1 MQFQYVAKDADGRRQ
16 EGILECPD
24 QQAAARTLQEQGC
37 FVLSVRPVRATREQF
52 DWGQVWYALRP
63 LAPRTMA
70 VFFRMLESCLHA
82 GLTVFDSLRRIQ
94 VDLSDA
100 RLRSLV
106 DDLAEQASQGRPL
119 AEGLTRHAK
128 YFPNHVRELT
138 RVGEQNGCLEEMVD
152 EIARAYERD
161 DRLSRSLRW
170 PIGFLLVSVLPLPVF
185 WQAFNYFEY
194 LAAFWITPERMPA
207 YSGSPWAAAWDMW
220 LRKDGLVC
228 VALTVLILLAVV
240 VARIVLRYPGRITWR
255 DALSLRLP
263 LWGPLARGCAQ
274 VRFVRTFWAAYH
286 AGQPYAEAF
295 AMGAAA
301 TANAAFDARL
311 QPQVAAVRAGTRVA
325 DALRQANLLP
335 RELVGGIAQGED
347 TGRLEES
354 LQRAVEYL
362 ERDQD
367 DTIRAALARSWVLAI
382 FYGLAGGAAA
392 SVHLFQQYFGWV
404 FDFTEHLFD

>member
-1 MQFQYVAKDADGRRQ
+1 MQFQYVARDADGRKQ

-24 QQAAARTLQEQGC
+24 QRAAARALQEQGC
-37 FVLSVRPVRATREQF
+37 FVLSVQPVRAVRERF
-52 DWGQVWYALRP
+52 EWGHAWYALWP
-63 LAPRTMA
+63 LAPRTLA

-82 GLTVFDSLRRIQ
+82 GLTVFDSLRRIE

-106 DDLAEQASQGRPL
+106 GDLAAQVSKGRPL
-119 AEGLTRHAK
+119 AEGITRHAK
-128 YFPNHVRELT
+128 YFPAHVRELT
-138 RVGEQNGCLEEMVD
+138 RVGEQNGCLEAMVG

-161 DRLSRSLRW
+161 DRISRSLRW
-170 PIGFLLVSVLPLPVF
+170 PTGFLLVSVLPLPVF
-185 WQAFNYFEY
+185 WRAFNYFQY
-194 LAAFWITPERMPA
+194 LAAFWVTPERMPA
-207 YSGSPWAAAWDMW
+207 YSGSPWAAARDMW
-220 LRKDGLVC
+220 LRKDGMVC

-240 VARIVLRYPGRITWR
+240 VARVVIRYPGRIAWR

-263 LWGPLARGCAQ
+263 LWGPLVRGCAQ

-295 AMGAAA
+295 AMGASA
-301 TANAAFDARL
+301 TANAALDARL
-311 QPQVAAVRAGTRVA
+311 QPQVAAVRGGTKVA
-325 DALRQANLLP
+325 DALRQAGILP
-335 RELVGGIAQGED
+335 RELVGSLAQGED

-354 LQRAVEYL
+354 LQRAGEYL

-382 FYGLAGGAAA
+382 FYGLVAGAAA
-392 SVHLFQQYFGWV
+392 SLHFFQQYFGWV